1 MARARQRGRECP
13 AWRWPLDD
21 RGTCALDVV
30 VIGISVLAIGA
41 WCAGNAA
48 GFGRC
53 ASGGFGEGPM
63 RRFQVGMVL
72 PGAVAVV
79 VCTAPLAVAGAEE
92 AGAAPAAVAVT
103 QAGTWGKAIEVP
115 GLAALNQGGAQVLSV
130 SCPAAGNC
138 AAGGFYLDSSQH
150 GQGFVVSERNGAWG
164 KAIEV
169 PGLGALNKG
178 GNAQVRS
185 VSCPSAGNCAAGGFY
200 LDSSQHGQGF
210 VVSERNGTWGK
221 AIEVPGLGALNKGG
235 DAQVRSVSC
244 PSAGDCA
251 AGRVYFGQ
259 SQNTPRVL
267 GCAQE
272 QD

>member
-72 PGAVAVV
+72 PGAVAAV
-79 VCTAPLAVAGAEE
+79 VCAAPLAVAGAEE

-115 GLAALNQGGAQVLSV
+115 GLAALSKGGAQVL
-130 SCPAAGNC
+130 
-138 AAGGFYLDSSQH
+138 
-150 GQGFVVSERNGAWG
+150 
-164 KAIEV
+164 
-169 PGLGALNKG
+169 
-178 GNAQVRS
+178 S
-185 VSCPSAGNCAAGGFY
+185 VSCPSAGNCAAGG
-200 LDSSQHGQGF
+200 
-210 VVSERNGTWGK
+210 
-221 AIEVPGLGALNKGG
+221 
-235 DAQVRSVSC
+235 
-244 PSAGDCA
+244 
-251 AGRVYFGQ
+251 VYFGSSSHRQ
-259 SQNTPRVL
+259 GVVVRQPDRSL
-267 GCAQE
+267 G
-272 QD
+272 